1 MSASSSTNHCQDYP
15 SITGRAGKGLLNS
28 CEPDRRPVMAANVC
42 SSSAGRAGAG
52 LLDSYEAERRPVAT
66 ANTALSVAN
75 FAESLAVPRA
85 LGLDPRAASL
95 LQSALAS
102 PLLPAGRQR
111 SAPRTVEHRFHL
123 RWLLVLGSA
132 PCAADAVRANLAA
145 AAGWYERTL
154 SYAMFDM

>member
-1 MSASSSTNHCQDYP
+1 MESF
-15 SITGRAGKGLLNS
+15 
-28 CEPDRRPVMAANVC
+28 C

-111 SAPRTVEHRFHL
+111 SAPRTVEHMRLHL

-132 PCAADAVRANLAA
+132 RCAADVVRANLAA

-154 SYAMFDM
+154 SYTTFDL